1 MAGYLIIWAYMKKIF
16 LFLTLLFS
24 AYINSQ
30 ENNLTISGK
39 IIDSD
44 FNTPLEYA
52 TISIYDSKKQNLING
67 VISDNSGFFSI
78 ELTKGLYDLKIEY
91 ISFETKTLEK
101 IDVQNSID
109 LGIISLSIN
118 ENLLDEIEV
127 IGEKTEIEIKL
138 DKTVYNIGKDLT
150 LKGSSVSDVLDNLP
164 SLEVDIDGNVSLRGN
179 QSVRILINGKP
190 SGLVGI
196 SSNDALKQ
204 FPSESVEKVEVITS
218 PSARYNA
225 EGTAGIINIVLRKN
239 KLAGLNGSASLNLG
253 DPRRV
258 GISTNLNFRT
268 KKISLF
274 GNIGDNS
281 TKYINGFKNETEYF
295 TAREK
300 NNFLNENGE
309 RNSERNSNYYNGGIE
324 YFFNEKTSFVASFV
338 NSSSDGLTNTSN
350 LIDQTFDNINSLS
363 ERLEDENEIDENKE
377 FSFNF
382 SKKFNDKGHEL
393 TIDYQKEKS
402 FEIESSSILNSKLKP
417 IYERYLSEKITTDE
431 NQNSELY
438 KIDYVLPIGEEGQF
452 EAGFRRS
459 NQHQKID
466 YLVEKEDN
474 LGNYISDN
482 NLSNTLLYNEKV
494 NAYYTQYG
502 NKKNN
507 FSFLLGLRF
516 EESITN
522 VTQVVNGDNTK
533 KKYND
538 LFPTLNLALE
548 LKEDETITLGYNR
561 RIRRARS
568 YFINPFPSRSS
579 ITNIFQGNPNIEP
592 TYSNGIDLG
601 YLKRFSQTTI
611 NGSIYFRKSTGEFTF
626 ITESTG
632 ESVLVNGN
640 LVPVIRRT
648 PINLASNSQTG
659 VEFNVNYTQS
669 KLWRVRG
676 NINFFESDLK
686 GEYNGVVYDSKNFSW
701 SGGLNN
707 YLKIFSSVDW
717 QTSLSYRAPQK
728 TAVSN
733 RKARISSNTA
743 LSKDLMKDKLTL
755 TFKVNDIFETQ
766 KWRIESFNENYRSYS
781 ESSWRGGRNFELNLI
796 YRFNQKKSDRK
807 RSNNY
812 ENYGEGGFG
821 A

>member
-295 TAREK
+295 TGREK
-300 NNFLNENGE
+300 NNFLYENGE

-324 YFFNEKTSFVASFV
+324 YFFDEKTSFVASFV
-338 NSSSDGLTNTSN
+338 NNSSDGLTNTSN

>member
-1 MAGYLIIWAYMKKIF
+1 MKNIF
-16 LFLTLLFS
+16 LVLTLLFS
-24 AYINSQ
+24 VYINSQ
-30 ENNLTISGK
+30 QNKLTVSGK

-44 FNTPLEYA
+44 YNTPLEYA
-52 TISIYDSKKQNLING
+52 TISIYDSEKKNLING
-67 VISDNSGFFSI
+67 VISDNSGFFSV
-78 ELTKGLYDLKIEY
+78 EVKKGLYDIKIEY
-91 ISFETKTLEK
+91 ISFKTKSLEK

-109 LGIISLSIN
+109 LGNIYISID

-127 IGEKTEIEIKL
+127 VGEKTEIEIKL

-258 GISTNLNFRT
+258 GISTNLNYRT

-274 GNIGDNS
+274 SNIGDNS

-295 TAREK
+295 TNSEK
-300 NNFLNENGE
+300 NNFLYENGE
-309 RNSERNSNYYNGGIE
+309 RNSERNSNYYNGGVE

-338 NSSSDGLTNTSN
+338 NNSSDGLTNTSN

-402 FEIESSSILNSKLKP
+402 FEIESSSILNNKLKP
-417 IYERYLSEKITTDE
+417 IFERNLSEKITTDE

-438 KIDYVLPIGEEGQF
+438 KVDYVLPIGEEGQF

-474 LGNYISDN
+474 SGNYISDN

-507 FSFLLGLRF
+507 FSYLLGLRF

-522 VTQVVNGDNTK
+522 VTQVVNGDNTQ

-538 LFPTLNLALE
+538 LFPTLNLAIE
-548 LKEDETITLGYNR
+548 LREDETITLGYNR

-626 ITESTG
+626 ITENTG

-659 VEFNVNYTQS
+659 VEFNVNYTKS

-676 NINFFESDLK
+676 NINFFESNLK

-701 SGGLNN
+701 SGRLNN

-755 TFKVNDIFETQ
+755 TFKINDIFETQ

>member
-1 MAGYLIIWAYMKKIF
+1 MKKIF
-16 LFLTLLFS
+16 LFLTLLFGV
-24 AYINSQ
+24 YINSQ
-30 ENNLTISGK
+30 ENKLTVSGK

-44 FNTPLEYA
+44 YNTPLEYA
-52 TISIYDSKKQNLING
+52 TISIYDSEKKNLING

-78 ELTKGLYDLKIEY
+78 EVKKGLYDIKIEY
-91 ISFETKTLEK
+91 ISFRTKSLEK

-109 LGIISLSIN
+109 LGNINISID

-127 IGEKTEIEIKL
+127 VGEKTEIEIKL

-164 SLEVDIDGNVSLRGN
+164 SLEVDVDGNVSLRGN

-258 GISTNLNFRT
+258 GISTNLNYRT

-274 GNIGDNS
+274 SNIGDNS

-295 TAREK
+295 TNSEK
-300 NNFLNENGE
+300 NNFLYENGE
-309 RNSERNSNYYNGGIE
+309 RNSERNSNYYNGGVE

-338 NSSSDGLTNTSN
+338 NNSSDGLTNTSN

-393 TIDYQKEKS
+393 TIDYQKQKS
-402 FEIESSSILNSKLKP
+402 FEIESSSILNNKLKP
-417 IYERYLSEKITTDE
+417 IFERNLSEKITTDE

-438 KIDYVLPIGEEGQF
+438 KVDYVLPIGEEGQF

-474 LGNYISDN
+474 SGNFISDN

-507 FSFLLGLRF
+507 FSYLLGLRF

-522 VTQVVNGDNTK
+522 VTQVVNGDNTQ

-538 LFPTLNLALE
+538 LFPTLNMAIE

-626 ITESTG
+626 ITENTG

-659 VEFNVNYTQS
+659 IEFNVNYTKS

-676 NINFFESDLK
+676 NINFFESNLK
-686 GEYNGVVYDSKNFSW
+686 GEYNGVIYDSKNFSW
-701 SGGLNN
+701 SGRLNN

-766 KWRIESFNENYRSYS
+766 KWRIESFSENYRSYS

-812 ENYGEGGFG
+812 ENYSEGGFG

>member
-1 MAGYLIIWAYMKKIF
+1 MKKIF

-67 VISDNSGFFSI
+67 VISNNSGFFSI

-295 TAREK
+295 TGREK
-300 NNFLNENGE
+300 NNFLYENGE

-324 YFFNEKTSFVASFV
+324 YFFDEKTSFVASFV
-338 NSSSDGLTNTSN
+338 NNSSDGLTNTSN

-438 KIDYVLPIGEEGQF
+438 KIDYVLPTGEEGQF

-507 FSFLLGLRF
+507 FSYLLGLRF

>member
-1 MAGYLIIWAYMKKIF
+1 MKKIF

-24 AYINSQ
+24 AYTNSQ

-101 IDVQNSID
+101 IDVKNSID
-109 LGIISLSIN
+109 LGIINLSIN

-300 NNFLNENGE
+300 NNFLYENGE

-338 NSSSDGLTNTSN
+338 NNSSDGLTNTSN

-438 KIDYVLPIGEEGQF
+438 KIDYVLPTGEEGQF

-516 EESITN
+516 EQSITN
-522 VTQVVNGDNTK
+522 VTQVVNGNNTK

-538 LFPTLNLALE
+538 FFPTLNLAFE
-548 LKEDETITLGYNR
+548 IKENETLTFGYNR

-579 ITNIFQGNPNIEP
+579 LTNIFQGNPNINP

-601 YLKRFSQTTI
+601 YLKRYEKTTI
-611 NGSIYFRKSTGEFTF
+611 NGSVYFRKSTGEFTF
-626 ITESTG
+626 ITENTG
-632 ESVLVNGN
+632 EFVSVNGS

-648 PINLASNSQTG
+648 PINLASNSQLG
-659 VEFNVNYTQS
+659 IEFSVNYSQS
-669 KLWRVRG
+669 KLWRLRG
-676 NINFFESDLK
+676 NFNFFESDLK
-686 GEYNGVVYDSKNFSW
+686 GDYNGVVYDSKNLSW

-707 YLKIFSSVDW
+707 YLKLFSSIDW
-717 QTSLSYRAPQK
+717 QTSLNYRAPQK

-743 LSKDLMKDKLTL
+743 LSKDLMKDKLSL
-755 TFKVNDIFETQ
+755 TFKINDIFETQ
-766 KWRIESFNENYRSYS
+766 KWRIESFNENYKSFS

-796 YRFNQKKSDRK
+796 YRFNQKKNDKK
-807 RSNNY
+807 RSNSY
-812 ENYGEGGFG
+812 ENYDEGGFG